1 MAEPNSDLN
10 NVHSHRFLFSPCAHG
25 RFAWLISIFTFFQ
38 KDAAPFPEPLFALF
52 PVKSA
57 EIQGKAS
64 SSVCGL
70 GFSKPDFIF
79 HHKEHSQAHIL
90 LPSSWVYKGTLTVAG
105 FYEIWILYI
114 IWIILYINHIIHYM
128 NYNSMNYFMQNLH
141 WQPTKG
147 CLLNFL
153 WGALTLFW
161 GCCFSSFLSGLFF
174 CVE

>member
-1 MAEPNSDLN
+1 M
-10 NVHSHRFLFSPCAHG
+10 
-25 RFAWLISIFTFFQ
+25 
-38 KDAAPFPEPLFALF
+38 
-52 PVKSA
+52 
-57 EIQGKAS
+57 
-64 SSVCGL
+64 CGL

-105 FYEIWILYI
+105 FYEIRILYI

-161 GCCFSSFLSGLFF
+161 GCCFSSFLSGFF
-174 CVE
+174 FFVLNYCSAAAQHLAKFAPTTALGTDQTQFNLSSVGYIHMIYNMYNITIFPKVKFHSF